1 MTEFR
6 QLEVDQKV
14 EKVATFARA
23 NGFAAVVLAAQHDFA
38 WLSAGRSNRVDATR
52 DTGSGALLVT
62 ADGRRFALANTIESP
77 RMRDE
82 AVAGL
87 GFEVLEYPWTD
98 ERADA
103 ALPFRIAE
111 RIAGGGPLAA
121 DIATSGAENVEGRI
135 ARLRSTLVPAEI
147 PRYLAYGAEIGAAIG
162 QMMRELTPGM
172 TELEVARRVTAT
184 VLGLGAYPNVLLV
197 AADRRIAS
205 YRHPVPTGAPWRQRL
220 LVACCPE
227 REGHV
232 VAISRL
238 VAAGSVDDDFAMRTH
253 ATARVFGALL
263 EATVAGATGA
273 QLFAAAAKAYADNG
287 FPNEELLHHQGGV
300 IACRSREWVAHP
312 ASDMVVEPPQAFAWN
327 PTVTG
332 TKVEETVLLR
342 EDNRLQVVTASPGW
356 PSVRVEVRG
365 QSIAVPDVLPLD
377 V

>member
-1 MTEFR
+1 
-6 QLEVDQKV
+6 
-14 EKVATFARA
+14 
-23 NGFAAVVLAAQHDFA
+23 
-38 WLSAGRSNRVDATR
+38 
-52 DTGSGALLVT
+52 
-62 ADGRRFALANTIESP
+62 
-77 RMRDE
+77 MRDE
-82 AVAGL
+82 TIAGL

-121 DIATSGAENVEGRI
+121 DIATAAAQNVEGRI
-135 ARLRSTLVPAEI
+135 ARLRATLVPAEI
-147 PRYLAYGAEIGAAIG
+147 PRYLAFGAEIGAAIG

-172 TELEVARRVTAT
+172 TELDVGRRVTAT

-205 YRHPVPTGAPWRQRL
+205 YRHPVPTAVPWRRRL

-227 REGHV
+227 RDGQV

-238 VAAGSVDDDFAMRTH
+238 VAAGSVDDDFRVRTH

-287 FPNEELLHHQGGV
+287 FPDEELLHHQGGV

-312 ASDMVVEPPQAFAWN
+312 ASDMVVEPPQAFAWT

-332 TKVEETVLLR
+332 TKVEETVLLH

-356 PSVRVEVRG
+356 PSVNVDVRG
-365 QSIAVPDVLPLD
+365 QPIAVPDVL
-377 V
+377 VI